1 MPHPPTVSDQS
12 MSQKRSGHPPTSDSF
27 DLIRPQTPVPEPVTT
42 AELWNTLTVPNDRTA
57 PPCAHAPRGVTKQG
71 QVRSRRR

>member
-1 MPHPPTVSDQS
+1 MPTPTHCLRPKHES
-12 MSQKRSGHPPTSDSF
+12 KTLWPPPTSNSF